1 LVKVDAAAPSAGK
14 EGLRQGRHG
23 GGADRTHGR
32 SRRARG
38 RTENFDFDGDKID
51 AADRSTGKDCG
62 KMEGEEIL
70 NPGRPT
76 ADAVYSYPGGGG
88 GSRTTPEA
96 HDDGVMLLVLGPGA
110 SSASTDGP
118 VTYHDVA
125 TELLI
130 TSARPPATPMSNVTY
145 TDWSTAHVPSGASVA
160 PSQSVVGAYA
170 YPGVVMAME
179 HSGSSAPAPATRSSE
194 SYTDMLMAHLSSDMS
209 PAAWNNVVYPASA
222 TATATPS
229 AAINGVTTAYPG
241 GLNLNA
247 VGFGYAIDVYQG
259 MADLGS
265 EHLHPTGTGTA
276 AAAAATEPG
285 GGYYYNN
292 SGMALPFAAQVSSL
306 ALLFS
311 FSHVAVEI
319 YACSAFRNRVAK
331 SLSNPLSLSLNSS
344 KRFTIEAFR

>member
-1 LVKVDAAAPSAGK
+1 
-14 EGLRQGRHG
+14 
-23 GGADRTHGR
+23 
-32 SRRARG
+32 
-38 RTENFDFDGDKID
+38 
-51 AADRSTGKDCG
+51 
-62 KMEGEEIL
+62 MEGEEIL

-76 ADAVYSYPGGGG
+76 ADAVYSYPGGG

-130 TSARPPATPMSNVTY
+130 TSTRPPATRMSNVTY
-145 TDWSTAHVPSGASVA
+145 TDWSTAHGAHVPSGASVA

-179 HSGSSAPAPATRSSE
+179 HSGSSSPAQATRSSE

-222 TATATPS
+222 TATPS

-247 VGFGYAIDVYQG
+247 VTARPDTTAVGYGYAIDVYQG

-265 EHLHPTGTGTA
+265 ERLHPTGTGTA
-276 AAAAATEPG
+276 AAAATTEPG

-292 SGMALPFAAQVSSL
+292 SAIALPFAAQVSSL